1 VSECGIHTYLYDGC
15 GSDDDEYDD
24 GYDDND
30 DGDGDD
36 VKLIKRDAGDDVN
49 NHIVR

>member
-24 GYDDND
+24 G
-30 DGDGDD
+30 DGDD
-36 VKLIKRDAGDDVN
+36 VKLIKRDAGDGDDVN